1 MELWN
6 LQPAVR
12 GLAQPMTVSLL
23 EAQVFAKP
31 YFDPRNLLVAES
43 EGRIVGMAHLLPKS
57 PWPKESHHRHVGS
70 IPLLLATS
78 AADSTEIEDV
88 LIQAAESR
96 LIAEGARQI
105 QLGGVNEPGPFY
117 FGLASGSC
125 HRGIPVTDERMTQL
139 AERHGYAVATA
150 WVVYELT
157 LRGFRPPVD
166 RGQMAARRSLN
177 VLREDD
183 PPFANFREAC
193 TFIDQHRTVYR
204 LVQKLNGT
212 ELAHLTL
219 VEMDAFSHLRGVR
232 LAGIIDPQSLEP
244 CNQDQ
249 AKFFLAEILRQ
260 LTEEGTAVVETQIA
274 DINAI
279 LKEVV
284 EALGFN
290 PTGQVRLYAKHLG

>member
-1 MELWN
+1 
-6 LQPAVR
+6 
-12 GLAQPMTVSLL
+12 MTVSLL

-57 PWPKESHHRHVGS
+57 PWPEKSQHPQEAS
-70 IPLLLATS
+70 IPLLLAS
-78 AADSTEIEDV
+78 PVADSTEIEDA
-88 LIQAAESR
+88 LMQAAETR
-96 LIAEGARQI
+96 FAEEGAGKI
-105 QLGGVNEPGPFY
+105 QLGGVNDAGPFY

-125 HRGIPVTDERMTQL
+125 HRGMPVTDERLTDL
-139 AERHGYAVATA
+139 AERHGYAVASA

-193 TFIDQHRTVYR
+193 IFIDQHRTVYS

-232 LAGIIDPQSLEP
+232 MTGIIDPESLEP

-260 LTEEGTAVVETQIA
+260 LTEEGTAVVEIQIA
-274 DINAI
+274 QANAP
-279 LKEVV
+279 LQEVV
-284 EALGFN
+284 QTLGFTPAN
-290 PTGQVRLYAKHLG
+290 ELRVYGKRLG